1 MYYLVNMFASE
12 RYILVYAINTT
23 LYTCTR
29 YMARVK
35 LLQIHSIELNYLI
48 VTSNTRLDVF
58 LFVFLKFWL
67 LSNYEGVA
75 HKNETLSL

>member
-12 RYILVYAINTT
+12 HYILVYAINTT
-23 LYTCTR
+23 LYTWTR

-35 LLQIHSIELNYLI
+35 LLQIHSIELKYLI

-75 HKNETLSL
+75 HKN